1 MGRRQSARA
10 ANWLGDKAKYWSSLT
25 GLRLVED
32 DRIFSDFSR
41 LNLSQPCCLK
51 GCFSSSLEAVGF
63 LWIWSLGQHFR
74 SELVTSAWEQKCH
87 LLSWRHR
94 HAVQPEGE
102 VLGQVT
108 KVEDCLG
115 ILQKAVQRVRWLL
128 CSVILQRVSPLC
140 PLTIDRPNRLLKLKS
155 SELLWMLC
163 SLTSCN
169 QVPCL
174 QNWHSDS
181 VLLRSASSWIT
192 LHYCLLF
199 SDSPKLFTCIPG
211 HWCKQT
217 VIMGLNQHR
226 SAVSGSSG
234 LPAHTNLFSRCRQS
248 EWSLIAQSRW
258 LNATAA
264 GWLNRTKGNSH
275 VSLHTLYHMK
285 QGD

>member
-1 MGRRQSARA
+1 MLQ
-10 ANWLGDKAKYWSSLT
+10 L
-25 GLRLVED
+25 
-32 DRIFSDFSR
+32 F
-41 LNLSQPCCLK
+41 
-51 GCFSSSLEAVGF
+51 
-63 LWIWSLGQHFR
+63 FR
-74 SELVTSAWEQKCH
+74 SCGVPVDLITWAAFQKWAGDLCIRAEMSPPELKAQACSPAWRWGFGAGHKSGR
-87 LLSWRHR
+87 L
-94 HAVQPEGE
+94 
-102 VLGQVT
+102 
-108 KVEDCLG
+108 CLG
-115 ILQKAVQRVRWLL
+115 ILQRAVQRVRWLL

-264 GWLNRTKGNSH
+264 GWLNWTKGNSP